1 MFKVFGQIAANLSFV
16 FVFLGIIFLMVFI
29 AYLIEWFARKKN
41 GGTER
46 ILSTRKIVVIG
57 MFSALSTILMLLEFP
72 VPFAPPTIYKLDFS
86 ELPAL
91 IGGFAF
97 GPVAGVLIELVK
109 ILLKTL
115 IKGTSTAFVGEL
127 ANFIIGCSFVLPA
140 SAIYMLKK
148 RKTTAVISCIAG
160 TLVITVAGSLFNA
173 FYLLPTFANMFHTDL
188 NAIVEMGKA
197 VNKFVTDVPRFTL
210 FIVAPVNLLKGV
222 MVSLPTLLIYK
233 PLSPILKGSK
243 TSKKEKTKAGDKA
256 EMKAEMK
263 AEAKA
268 EES

>member
-1 MFKVFGQIAANLSFV
+1 MFKVFGQISKNLSFV
-16 FVFLGIIFLMVFI
+16 AVFAGIIFLMVLI
-29 AYLIEWFARKKN
+29 AYLIEYFARKKN
-41 GGTER
+41 GGKER

-72 VPFAPPTIYKLDFS
+72 VPFAPPGIYKLDFS

-148 RKTTAVISCIAG
+148 SKITAVISCVVG
-160 TLVITVAGSLFNA
+160 TIVITVAGSMFNA
-173 FYLLPTFANMFHTDL
+173 LYLLPTFAKMFNTEL
-188 NAIVEMGKA
+188 SEIVAMGTA
-197 VNKFVTDVPRFTL
+197 VNKFVTDVPRFAL
-210 FIVAPVNLLKGV
+210 LIVAPVNLLKGV

-233 PLSPILKGSK
+233 PLSPILKGTK
-243 TSKKEKTKAGDKA
+243 TAKSKKKQT
-256 EMKAEMK
+256 
-263 AEAKA
+263 
-268 EES
+268 ES

>member
-1 MFKVFGQIAANLSFV
+1 MFKVFGQIVENLSFV
-16 FVFLGIIFLMVFI
+16 AVFLGIIFLMVLI
-29 AYLIEWFARKKN
+29 AYLIERFARKKN

-72 VPFAPPTIYKLDFS
+72 VPFAPPGIYKLDFS

-97 GPVAGVLIELVK
+97 GPVAGVLIELIKV
-109 ILLKTL
+109 LLKTL

-140 SAIYMLKK
+140 STIYMLKK
-148 RKTTAVISCIAG
+148 NKTTAFISCIAG
-160 TLVITVAGSLFNA
+160 TIVIAVAGSMFNA
-173 FYLLPTFANMFHTDL
+173 FYLLPTFAKMFHMEID
-188 NAIVEMGKA
+188 AIVEMGTA
-197 VNKFVTDVPRFTL
+197 VNKYVTNVWQFAL
-210 FIVAPVNLLKGV
+210 FIVAPVNLLKGF

-233 PLSPILKGSK
+233 PLSPILKGTK
-243 TSKKEKTKAGDKA
+243 TAKKSGKKETKKK
-256 EMKAEMK
+256 EL
-263 AEAKA
+263 
-268 EES
+268 

>member
-16 FVFLGIIFLMVFI
+16 FVFLGIIFLMVLI

-109 ILLKTL
+109 IL
-115 IKGTSTAFVGEL
+115 
-127 ANFIIGCSFVLPA
+127 
-140 SAIYMLKK
+140 
-148 RKTTAVISCIAG
+148 
-160 TLVITVAGSLFNA
+160 
-173 FYLLPTFANMFHTDL
+173 
-188 NAIVEMGKA
+188 
-197 VNKFVTDVPRFTL
+197 
-210 FIVAPVNLLKGV
+210 
-222 MVSLPTLLIYK
+222 YK
-233 PLSPILKGSK
+233 SGFC
-243 TSKKEKTKAGDKA
+243 
-256 EMKAEMK
+256 
-263 AEAKA
+263 
-268 EES
+268 